1 MQSDKTQVFL
11 SYKYHGEGGTILPDY
26 YMAKDLY
33 GRLTAIGI
41 NTFFSDFSVH
51 NSGDSD
57 YKRLIDD
64 NLDSAEVL
72 IVVSS
77 DPKYCNSNWVRYEWD
92 SFYHDILG
100 GRKKG
105 ELLSY
110 LDTTD
115 VGSFPRTIRSLQSFK
130 KKDIDSLV
138 DFVSNYFHSKSYT
151 NQTETFTPKGSNYN
165 YDINYELG
173 DEKRRL
179 AIQAKVESGHDFEY
193 INELLGSKDKF
204 YVLDVG
210 CSMGEV
216 TKDVFNPFGERAC
229 ILGVDKFAKCVNEFN
244 LETPNNMFAEQLNFE
259 DDNWCEQLRA
269 IMDKHNISSFDLIYC
284 SLSLHHMSNSASVV
298 KRLWKFISCNGY
310 IYIRTCDDA
319 LKIAYPNEKLIYDII
334 QRTASVP
341 GASDR
346 FHGRKIHSMLYKGRF
361 KNITMK
367 SFLIDT
373 CNKTL
378 DERYALFYSAFIW
391 RKNYFKVQLDRAK
404 SSEEIRIAMN
414 EYNKTMEML
423 DQIENLFL
431 DSSFYFG
438 YYVTIA
444 IGQKLDF
451 IL

>member
-1 MQSDKTQVFL
+1 MQSNKTQVFL
-11 SYKYHGEGGTILPDY
+11 SYKYHGENNQILPDY
-26 YMAKDLY
+26 YMAKELY
-33 GRLTAIGI
+33 SRLTDIGI
-41 NTFFSDFSVH
+41 NTFFSDFSVL

-64 NLDSAEVL
+64 NLDAADVL
-72 IVVSS
+72 IVVSTS
-77 DPKYCNSNWVRYEWD
+77 PVYCNSNWVRYEWD
-92 SFYHDILG
+92 SFYHDILS

-115 VGSFPRTIRSLQSFK
+115 TGAFPRTIRSLQSFK
-130 KKDIDSLV
+130 KNDIDSLV
-138 DFVSNYFHSKSYT
+138 NFVANYFSSHEESESVSS
-151 NQTETFTPKGSNYN
+151 KGSNYN
-165 YDINYELG
+165 YDISYELG
-173 DEKRRL
+173 DEKKRL
-179 AIQAKVESGHDFEY
+179 AIQAKVESCHDYEY
-193 INELLGSKDKF
+193 ISELFGDKDKF

-210 CSMGEV
+210 CSMGKV
-216 TKDVFNPFGERAC
+216 TKDVFHEFGDRASV
-229 ILGVDKFAKCVNEFN
+229 LGVDKFNNCVEEFN
-244 LETPNNMFAEQLNFE
+244 LETPDNMVAEQLNFE
-259 DDNWCEQLRA
+259 DENWEKQLREH
-269 IMDKHNISSFDLIYC
+269 MNKHAISSFDLVYC
-284 SLSLHHMSNSASVV
+284 SLSLHHMSDSAMIV
-298 KRLWKFISCNGY
+298 KKLWKYISDNGY
-310 IYIRTCDDA
+310 IYIRTCDDS
-319 LKIAYPNEKLIYDII
+319 LKIAYPNESIIYDLI

-341 GASDR
+341 GSSDR
-346 FHGRKIHSMLYKGRF
+346 FHGRKVHSMLYKGRF

-373 CNKTL
+373 CNKSL

-404 SSEEIRIAMN
+404 SSDEIRRAMT

-444 IGQKLDF
+444 IGQKIGFEL
-451 IL
+451 